1 MLTTVFS
8 YSQTSQPLRTNLNGV
23 SGVFIG
29 LPLMDSISLKLIDR
43 NHLKR
48 EIKTLGDLA
57 LVIEEKNAQ
66 LEQKVE
72 IAVAHAASWGEVFD
86 NVSAQN
92 RLLIKNFEAQK
103 ELTTIHKKRARR
115 NALLF
120 FGGGLAVGFTAFA
133 ILIN

>member
-1 MLTTVFS
+1 MRTKDALIQKLKTKADAYLVELEIIKIKMKKLKLITLIAMLTTVFS

-57 LVIEEKNAQ
+57 LVIEEKRPARAKGRDSRRPRGELGRGFRQRFRSKQAVN
-66 LEQKVE
+66 QK
-72 IAVAHAASWGEVFD
+72 
-86 NVSAQN
+86 
-92 RLLIKNFEAQK
+92 L
-103 ELTTIHKKRARR
+103 
-115 NALLF
+115 
-120 FGGGLAVGFTAFA
+120 
-133 ILIN
+133 